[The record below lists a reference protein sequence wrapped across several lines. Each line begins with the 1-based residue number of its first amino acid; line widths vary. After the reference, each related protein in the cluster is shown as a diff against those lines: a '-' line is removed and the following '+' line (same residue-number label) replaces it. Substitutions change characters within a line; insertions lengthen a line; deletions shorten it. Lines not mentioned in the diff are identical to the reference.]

1 MTPLPLASEIALAGL
16 VVVAAVYDIR
26 LRRIPNWLAAAGFC
40 LGFILNTPILRLDG
54 LALAGLGAM
63 LALAIYLPLFTL
75 RAMAGGDVTLMGA
88 ICALTGPRHVIFLLL
103 LTPILL
109 GL

>member
-40 LGFILNTPILRLDG
+40 LGFILKTAILRLDG

-63 LALAIYLPLFTL
+63 LALALYLPLFAL
-75 RAMAGGDVTLMGA
+75 RALGGGDVKLMCA
-88 ICALTGPRHVIFLLL
+88 IAALTVPRNLIILLL
-103 LTPILL
+103 LPSILQ
-109 GL
+109 